1 MITQVYVT
9 IYVYG
14 YLIRLDAV
22 HTTGHSA
29 YHHICA
35 FFASF
40 LRTHNMGMYKRNTA
54 VGDLF
59 QRVK

>member
-14 YLIRLDAV
+14 YLIRVDAV

-29 YHHICA
+29 YHHITNVT
-35 FFASF
+35 
-40 LRTHNMGMYKRNTA
+40 L
-54 VGDLF
+54 
-59 QRVK
+59 QWEI